1 MEQDP
6 DPAGRDDGSASV
18 GGASSLNFNL
28 LDDDEVGT
36 ETLAGTT
43 EPAEDE
49 ISTLEPPS
57 AFMDI
62 TYRMPESSSHGELK
76 TFIRNF

>member
-36 ETLAGTT
+36 ETLL
-43 EPAEDE
+43 
-49 ISTLEPPS
+49 I
-57 AFMDI
+57 
-62 TYRMPESSSHGELK
+62 
-76 TFIRNF
+76 